1 MDKKNDHKQDEYDFY
16 REVMK
21 KKPLDKRKIAV
32 SAAGVAA
39 GAVLFGV
46 IAAFVFVKSVPYFR
60 PEEEQ
65 PRVNIVEGA
74 STDGGEENTP
84 QQEIPEEESGDAPTD
99 ENDTTDTETQKEPLT
114 LQEYSDLYQQ
124 ISEAASEPKS
134 SVVVVQGF
142 TNDVDWMNNSFE
154 DEKQASGFLVADT
167 GKEYYVLTEYRVVD
181 TVDRILVT
189 FCDGNTVDGHF
200 LKQDEATG
208 LAVIKISRNDLSKE
222 TRDVIAVGGLGSA
235 SSVNQGDLVLAL
247 GSPSGYPDSVVCGR
261 VTSTT
266 NVKSTVDSE
275 YHLLTTDIMGN
286 SEGSGV
292 LVNLDGKIV
301 GVIAQSF
308 SGEADTG
315 VVTALSISDLRKLIE
330 QLSNNEDLI
339 YLGVRGQDIS
349 SSLSQKT
356 GIPTGIYVN
365 SVEEDSP
372 AMNAGI
378 QNGDVIVKVG
388 NESVETLSRL
398 RTRLDQSKKDQK
410 IKVTAMRKGAEGYVE
425 IVFDVTLDAL

>member
-99 ENDTTDTETQKEPLT
+99 ENDTTDTEIQKEPLT

-222 TRDVIAVGGLGSA
+222 TRDVIAVGELGSA

-292 LVNLDGKIV
+292 LVNLDG
-301 GVIAQSF
+301 
-308 SGEADTG
+308 
-315 VVTALSISDLRKLIE
+315 
-330 QLSNNEDLI
+330 
-339 YLGVRGQDIS
+339 
-349 SSLSQKT
+349 
-356 GIPTGIYVN
+356 
-365 SVEEDSP
+365 
-372 AMNAGI
+372 
-378 QNGDVIVKVG
+378 
-388 NESVETLSRL
+388 
-398 RTRLDQSKKDQK
+398 
-410 IKVTAMRKGAEGYVE
+410 
-425 IVFDVTLDAL
+425 

>member
-74 STDGGEENTP
+74 STDGDEENAP

-99 ENDTTDTETQKEPLT
+99 ENDTTDTEIQKEPLT

-154 DEKQASGFLVADT
+154 DEKQTSGFLVADT

-222 TRDVIAVGGLGSA
+222 TRDVIAVGELGSA

>member
-99 ENDTTDTETQKEPLT
+99 ENEATDTETQKEPLT

-222 TRDVIAVGGLGSA
+222 TRDVIAVGELGSA

-247 GSPSGYPDSVVCGR
+247 GSPSGDP
-261 VTSTT
+261 
-266 NVKSTVDSE
+266 E
-275 YHLLTTDIMGN
+275 L
-286 SEGSGV
+286 GS
-292 LVNLDGKIV
+292 
-301 GVIAQSF
+301 
-308 SGEADTG
+308 
-315 VVTALSISDLRKLIE
+315 LRPGDFHNKCE
-330 QLSNNEDLI
+330 K
-339 YLGVRGQDIS
+339 YGGQ
-349 SSLSQKT
+349 
-356 GIPTGIYVN
+356 
-365 SVEEDSP
+365 
-372 AMNAGI
+372 
-378 QNGDVIVKVG
+378 
-388 NESVETLSRL
+388 
-398 RTRLDQSKKDQK
+398 
-410 IKVTAMRKGAEGYVE
+410 
-425 IVFDVTLDAL
+425 